1 MLRRHHPSEWPR
13 GGRAALKELA
23 HPAGRVSVLIV
34 TSAAVGSG
42 GQPSVLR
49 ALCPLSPL
57 RVIPDVC
64 SRRAG
69 GEWEGGSAVCRAGLP
84 NASPQAASDPG
95 SAPREDGAP
104 GRVSRAVGDT
114 VRPRRCSGCPT
125 PPRALLPGPPPGP
138 GDCGPL
144 TREPQSLVTGS
155 QQAPRGPGSAATHVQ
170 PGSPYPPTV
179 RAIRGDPATRWPRP
193 GRLGLGL
200 AAAHAC
206 PRCVSGVPWPCQSR
220 PDTRPEVPADR
231 SGRRAHAPWPRTTPR
246 TSSAEGRAKPARV
259 AWSRLHSSG
268 CSRVRGNQEG
278 RERRREVSSGPPT
291 SGLSARGSRARPLAP
306 SPPALAALNA
316 DAGPR
321 AAGHTTPCS
330 PPFPDTQAMEDAE
343 TVSFPGTTG
352 VSQAPWA
359 TRATREAVFR
369 RVVVFRPRPC
379 PLRTAAA
386 SRGGA
391 TVPACRRLARAVQTR
406 GTGRAEAQRGA
417 GTPGAG
423 GPGSIWSRGP
433 GAFPGR

>member
-49 ALCPLSPL
+49 ALCPLSLL

-69 GEWEGGSAVCRAGLP
+69 GEWEGGSAVCHAGLP

-170 PGSPYPPTV
+170 PGSPHPPTV

-220 PDTRPEVPADR
+220 PDTRPPPA
-231 SGRRAHAPWPRTTPR
+231 AT
-246 TSSAEGRAKPARV
+246 
-259 AWSRLHSSG
+259 
-268 CSRVRGNQEG
+268 
-278 RERRREVSSGPPT
+278 
-291 SGLSARGSRARPLAP
+291 P
-306 SPPALAALNA
+306 SPPAWPSA
-316 DAGPR
+316 
-321 AAGHTTPCS
+321 
-330 PPFPDTQAMEDAE
+330 
-343 TVSFPGTTG
+343 PGTGVLTG
-352 VSQAPWA
+352 D
-359 TRATREAVFR
+359 R
-369 RVVVFRPRPC
+369 R
-379 PLRTAAA
+379 
-386 SRGGA
+386 S
-391 TVPACRRLARAVQTR
+391 RRLALCERQLPPRRHLLGSCGVRVAPGEDVADRCGRVREPPQVVAGAALAGR
-406 GTGRAEAQRGA
+406 TGRH
-417 GTPGAG
+417 G
-423 GPGSIWSRGP
+423 GVRAPPRSTTWPPWPPHTSSADP
-433 GAFPGR
+433 